1 MAEKSKNEIQL
12 EKRLIDLETSLGLL
26 QHDFEAQNE
35 MILLN
40 TRQLEQMQRTIKR
53 MSAMIEALP
62 PTGSPEGPRSLED
75 EKPPHY

>member
-1 MAEKSKNEIQL
+1 MAEKSNHEIEL

-40 TRQLEQMQRTIKR
+40 TRQIDQMQRTIKR
-53 MSAMIEALP
+53 MSAIIEALP
-62 PTGSPEGPRSLED
+62 PTGSTEQPRNLED